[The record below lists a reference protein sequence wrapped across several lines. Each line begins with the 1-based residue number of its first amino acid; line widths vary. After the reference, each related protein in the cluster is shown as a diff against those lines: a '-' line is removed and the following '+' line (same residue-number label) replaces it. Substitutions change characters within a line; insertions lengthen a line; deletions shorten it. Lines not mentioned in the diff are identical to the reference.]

1 MTKPM
6 YGGTRS
12 RFQQV
17 REVPVTLKDLVRLRA
32 KDLWGDKAYY
42 KCVVSNLSDAVEIMD
57 NPKLN
62 DIDEDMLADY
72 VKVLSESVKP
82 STVNRKLSN
91 LHTILDL
98 AYARGWLKKVPK
110 TPWQTEDNQYIRWL
124 SPEEEKQLLMVLPE
138 EYAAFCEI
146 LIRTGMR
153 RGELMDLKPE
163 HVDGN
168 YARIWKNKT
177 KTPRSVPLDPRA
189 KELVAKW
196 VPFNIELSP
205 FRTAWLKAKKLMGL
219 ESDPHFVLHMLR
231 HTAATRVL
239 DTTGRIEVVQ
249 RLLGHKKIATTM
261 RYAHVSDDALL
272 DAIWQ
277 TAEKH
282 GSSPIT
288 T

>member
-6 YGGTRS
+6 YAGTRS

-32 KDLWGDKAYY
+32 NSIWEGKAY
-42 KCVVSNLSDAVEIMD
+42 KNTAITNLCDAVEIMG

-62 DIDEDMLADY
+62 DIDDDMLVDY
-72 VKVLSESVKP
+72 VKVLSEGVKN
-82 STVNRKLSN
+82 STINRKLSN

-98 AYARGWLKKVPK
+98 AHNRGWMNKVPK
-110 TPWQTEDNQYIRWL
+110 TPWQTEDNEYIRWL
-124 SPEEEKQLLMVLPE
+124 TPEEEKNLLMILPA

-153 RGELMDLKPE
+153 RGELMNLKPE

-189 KELVAKW
+189 KELVEKW

-282 GSSPIT
+282 GT
-288 T
+288 TPVTT

>member
-1 MTKPM
+1 MTKAM
-6 YGGTRS
+6 YGGTKS

-17 REVPVTLKDLVRLRA
+17 REIPVTLKDLVRLRA
-32 KDLWGDKAYY
+32 ASIWEGKSYQKTAIT
-42 KCVVSNLSDAVEIMD
+42 NLCDAVEIMD

-62 DIDEDMLADY
+62 DIDDDMLTDY
-72 VKVLSESVKP
+72 VKVLSEGVKN
-82 STVNRKLSN
+82 STINRKLSN
-91 LHTILDL
+91 LHTILDF
-98 AYARGWLKKVPK
+98 ACARGWINKVPK
-110 TPWQTEDNQYIRWL
+110 TPWQTENNEYIRWL
-124 SPEEEKQLLMVLPE
+124 SPEEEKQLLSILPE

-153 RGELMDLKPE
+153 RGELLALQPE
-163 HVDGN
+163 QVDGN

-177 KTPRSVPLDPRA
+177 KTPRSVPLDARA
-189 KELVAKW
+189 KELVEKW
-196 VPFNIELSP
+196 VPFKIELSP
-205 FRTAWLKAKKLMGL
+205 FRTAWLKAKKEMGL
-219 ESDPHFVLHMLR
+219 EKDPHFVLHMLR

-282 GSSPIT
+282 GNVPVT